1 MRKIIVLVILMA
13 LPLVTFGQNIF
24 EKYADNEE
32 VAYVSIKPR
41 MFKMLATMGL
51 DSDDPEAKEFLKMVN
66 SITSFKTIATSNTKI
81 STDLQKWVG
90 KRSNDLEE
98 LMEVR
103 EGNSRMMFYVKA
115 GSSDTHVKE
124 LLMFITG
131 IENKVKISDSEI
143 NTIVV
148 SLTGNIDLNQISKL
162 TSKMDIPGGEHLK
175 DAKKKKRN

>member
-1 MRKIIVLVILMA
+1 MRKVIILVILMA

-41 MFKMLATMGL
+41 MFKMLATMGIN
-51 DSDDPEAKEFLKMVN
+51 SDDPEAKEFLKMVN
-66 SITSFKTIATSNTKI
+66 SITSFKTIATSNAKI
-81 STDLQKWVG
+81 SADLEKWVG
-90 KRSNDLEE
+90 KRSNNLEE

-103 EGNSRMMFYVKA
+103 EGSSRMMFYVKA

-124 LLMFITG
+124 LLMYITG
-131 IENKVKISDSEI
+131 IEKQVKLENKSI
-143 NTIVV
+143 NTVVV
-148 SLTGNIDLNQISKL
+148 SLTGDIDLNQISKL

-175 DAKKKKRN
+175 DVKKKN

>member
-1 MRKIIVLVILMA
+1 MA

-41 MFKMLATMGL
+41 MFKMLASMGI

-66 SITSFKTIATSNTKI
+66 SITSFKTIATSNVKI
-81 STDLQKWVG
+81 SADLQKWVG

-103 EGNSRMMFYVKA
+103 EGSSRMMFYVKE
-115 GSSDTHVKE
+115 GKSDTHVKE
-124 LLMFITG
+124 LLMYITG
-131 IENKVKISDSEI
+131 IEDKIKLEDRSI
-143 NTIVV
+143 NTVLV
-148 SLTGNIDLNQISKL
+148 SFTGDIDLNQISKL
-162 TSKMDIPGGEHLK
+162 TNKMDIPGGEHLK
-175 DAKKKKRN
+175 DVKKKN

>member
-1 MRKIIVLVILMA
+1 MRKIIILVILMA

-41 MFKMLATMGL
+41 MFKMLATMGI

-66 SITSFKTIATSNTKI
+66 SITSFKTIATSNSKI
-81 STDLQKWVG
+81 SADLEKWVG

-103 EGNSRMMFYVKA
+103 EGNSRMMFYVKE
-115 GSSDTHVKE
+115 GKNDTHVKE
-124 LLMFITG
+124 LLMYITG
-131 IENKVKISDSEI
+131 IEDKVKLEDRSI
-143 NTIVV
+143 NTVLV
-148 SLTGNIDLNQISKL
+148 SLTGDIDLNQISKL

-175 DAKKKKRN
+175 DAKKKN

>member
-1 MRKIIVLVILMA
+1 MRKIIILVFLMA

-66 SITSFKTIATSNTKI
+66 SITSFKTIATSNAKI
-81 STDLQKWVG
+81 SADLQSWVG

-103 EGNSRMMFYVKA
+103 EGNSRMMFYVKS
-115 GSSDTHVKE
+115 GSSDTQVKE

-131 IENKVKISDSEI
+131 IEDKVKVSETEI
-143 NTIVV
+143 NTVVV
-148 SLTGNIDLNQISKL
+148 SLTGDIDLNQISKL

-175 DAKKKKRN
+175 DAKKKKN

>member
-1 MRKIIVLVILMA
+1 MRKIVILVFLMA

-24 EKYADNEE
+24 EKYADNED

-51 DSDDPEAKEFLKMVN
+51 DADDPEAKEFLKMVN
-66 SITSFKTIATSNTKI
+66 SITSFKTIATSNLSI
-81 STDLQKWVG
+81 ANDLQKWVG

-103 EGNSRMMFYVKA
+103 EGNMKMMFYVKS
-115 GSSDTHVKE
+115 GSSETQVKE

-131 IENKVKISDSEI
+131 MDEKVKVRSTEI
-143 NTIVV
+143 NTVVV
-148 SLTGNIDLNQISKL
+148 SLTGDIDLNQISRL
-162 TSKMDIPGGEHLK
+162 TSQMDIPGGEHLK
-175 DAKKKKRN
+175 NAKKKN

>member
-1 MRKIIVLVILMA
+1 MKKIIILVFLMA

-24 EKYADNEE
+24 EKYADNED

-66 SITSFKTIATSNTKI
+66 SITSFKTIATSNVKI
-81 STDLQKWVG
+81 SADIQKWVG

-103 EGNSRMMFYVKA
+103 EGSTRMMFYVKS
-115 GSSDTHVKE
+115 GSSDTQVKE

-131 IENKVKISDSEI
+131 IQDKVKIEETEI
-143 NTIVV
+143 NTVVV
-148 SLTGNIDLNQISKL
+148 SLTGDIDLNQISKL

-175 DAKKKKRN
+175 NAKKKN

>member
-1 MRKIIVLVILMA
+1 MA

-66 SITSFKTIATSNTKI
+66 SITSFKTIATSNVKI
-81 STDLQKWVG
+81 SADIQKWVG

-103 EGNSRMMFYVKA
+103 EGSSRMMFYVKS
-115 GSSDTHVKE
+115 GNSDTQVKE

-131 IENKVKISDSEI
+131 IQDKVKIDQTEI
-143 NTIVV
+143 NTVVV
-148 SLTGNIDLNQISKL
+148 SLTGDIDLNQISKL

-175 DAKKKKRN
+175 DAKKRKKN

>member
-1 MRKIIVLVILMA
+1 MRKIIILVFLMA

-24 EKYADNEE
+24 EKYADNED

-41 MFKMLATMGL
+41 MFKMLASMGI

-66 SITSFKTIATSNTKI
+66 SITSFKTIATSNAKI
-81 STDLQKWVG
+81 SADLQKWVG

-98 LMEVR
+98 LMQVR
-103 EGNSRMMFYVKA
+103 EGSTRMMFYVRS
-115 GSSDTHVKE
+115 GSSDTQVKE

-131 IENKVKISDSEI
+131 IEDKVKLSDTEI
-143 NTIVV
+143 NTVVV
-148 SLTGNIDLNQISKL
+148 SLTGDIDLNQISKL

-175 DAKKKKRN
+175 DAKKKN